1 MIMEILSIFSSEYCF
16 IVIIIGVLLMLTP
29 LCIAAMGKVQEPRNK
44 VHFYVAR
51 DKSDNLWIYL
61 GKPIR
66 GANMFKGNCDN
77 SFILTKN
84 NLKSIGLNEKDYA
97 DLKWEDEPVEVFI
110 TLQD

>member
-1 MIMEILSIFSSEYCF
+1 MIMEILSNYGSVCCF
-16 IVIIIGVLLMLTP
+16 IVIIIGVLLMLTL
-29 LCIAAMGKVQEPRNK
+29 LCIEAMGMVKEPRNK

-51 DKSDNLWIYL
+51 DKNDNLWIYL

-66 GANMFKGNCDN
+66 GANMFQCNCDN

-84 NLKSIGLNEKDYA
+84 NLKSLGLNEKDYA

-110 TLQD
+110 TLKD

>member
-1 MIMEILSIFSSEYCF
+1 MEILGELIKGILLILPGFIFTFLVVMLYECK
-16 IVIIIGVLLMLTP
+16 IRQLL
-29 LCIAAMGKVQEPRNK
+29 KWQRNK

-51 DKSDNLWIYL
+51 DKNDNLWIYL

-66 GANMFKGNCDN
+66 GANMFQGNCNN

-110 TLQD
+110 TLKD

>member
-1 MIMEILSIFSSEYCF
+1 MEILNNFSMIYCF
-16 IVIIIGVLLMLTP
+16 ITFILGAMFMFTT
-29 LCIAAMGKVQEPRNK
+29 LCIAAMCKMQEPKNK

-51 DKSDNLWIYL
+51 YKNDNLWIYL

-66 GANMFKGNCDN
+66 GANMFQGNCNN

-110 TLQD
+110 TLKD